1 MTREG
6 VMKACDPNFSKEI
19 KAKAKTNLNRCY
31 SCMTCSSGCQF
42 QHIMDVKPH
51 AIIRMVQM
59 GFRDAALDASGPWL
73 CVGCNTCSTNCPN
86 AIDIPSV
93 MDAIRQTA
101 INEKRKIPEPDILN
115 FHNAVLH
122 SIKRYGRTHKLE
134 IMMRYKLVQR
144 DLFSDMD
151 LGLRMLAKRKLDL
164 RASRVKELPEVKKLF
179 NKAG

>member
-1 MTREG
+1 MNCCDKTFP
-6 VMKACDPNFSKEI
+6 KAIMEKSK
-19 KAKAKTNLNRCY
+19 TMLTRCY

-51 AIIRMVQM
+51 AIMRMVQM
-59 GFRDAALDASGPWL
+59 GMKEQALAASGPWL

-86 AIDIPSV
+86 AIDIPAV
-93 MDAIRQTA
+93 MDALRQMA
-101 INEKRKIPEPDILN
+101 IEEKRVIPEPNVLN
-115 FHNAVLH
+115 FHNAVLN

-144 DLFSDMD
+144 DLFTDMNI
-151 LGLRMLAKRKLDL
+151 GLRMLAKRKLDL
-164 RASRVKELPEVKKLF
+164 TASKIRDLPEVKKLF